1 MQATHSSVKY
11 GYSIC
16 ARPYSMFAQWVKSK
30 RKRDN
35 GVKKVKAFANSNLS
49 AGSVITNTSRV
60 TKNATG
66 PS

>member
-1 MQATHSSVKY
+1 MPEVIRHVSVKY

-16 ARPYSMFAQWVKSK
+16 PRPYLMFVQWVK
-30 RKRDN
+30 RKRN
-35 GVKKVKAFANSNLS
+35 IGVKKVKAFANSNLS
-49 AGSVITNTSRV
+49 ACSVITSTNCV